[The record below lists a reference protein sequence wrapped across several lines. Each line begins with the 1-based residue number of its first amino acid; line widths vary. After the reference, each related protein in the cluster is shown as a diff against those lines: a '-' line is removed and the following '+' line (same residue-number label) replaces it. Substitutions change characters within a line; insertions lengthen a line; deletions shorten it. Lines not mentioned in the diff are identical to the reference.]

1 MLNNYLLCSISF
13 LMESVNIRLNNTRIV
28 KNALL
33 LYFRM
38 IFMMAVSLYTSRV
51 VLTAL
56 GVEDFGIYNVV
67 GGVIT
72 LFSFLNGA
80 MASSTQ
86 RYVTFELG
94 KGNTDRLRKVFRT
107 SVYIHLLIG
116 LLIVLLGET
125 LGLWFFY
132 EKMVIPSSRMVAAF
146 WVYQFSILT
155 MVVMVMSVPYNAVI
169 IAHERMSAFAYISV
183 LEVMLKLGVVYL
195 LYLTSA
201 DKLVVYAALLCLMQ
215 LLVRVVYG
223 CYCHRNFEE
232 TRYRWSWD
240 GSLFKEMLSFG
251 GWNLWGGF
259 SSVLFSQGLN
269 ILLNLF
275 FGPAVNAARGIAVQV
290 QGAVTQFSTNFQTAV
305 NPQITKSYATGDYAY
320 MHNLIFRCSKFT
332 FLLLVTIS
340 FPIFLETEMILQLWL
355 GTVPCY
361 TAVFVRLMLCV
372 TIMDAMAGA
381 FMVSVQATGRVR
393 VYQSVV
399 GGILLTIVP
408 LSWLVLKAGGA
419 PWSVF
424 VVHLA
429 VCLCAFVVRLFILR
443 PLIHLSLFGYFLQV
457 ICRCI
462 SVLLVAV
469 PLPLVLLHF
478 LPATLSSGVL
488 VCLSGMLLM
497 LFSSY
502 LIGLTGGERRFV
514 DDKVLS
520 FLKIK
525 K

>member
-1 MLNNYLLCSISF
+1 MGRF
-13 LMESVNIRLNNTRIV
+13 FVGSV
-28 KNALL
+28 
-33 LYFRM
+33 
-38 IFMMAVSLYTSRV
+38 
-51 VLTAL
+51 
-56 GVEDFGIYNVV
+56 
-67 GGVIT
+67 
-72 LFSFLNGA
+72 
-80 MASSTQ
+80 
-86 RYVTFELG
+86 
-94 KGNTDRLRKVFRT
+94 
-107 SVYIHLLIG
+107 
-116 LLIVLLGET
+116 
-125 LGLWFFY
+125 
-132 EKMVIPSSRMVAAF
+132 
-146 WVYQFSILT
+146 
-155 MVVMVMSVPYNAVI
+155 
-169 IAHERMSAFAYISV
+169 
-183 LEVMLKLGVVYL
+183 
-195 LYLTSA
+195 
-201 DKLVVYAALLCLMQ
+201 
-215 LLVRVVYG
+215 
-223 CYCHRNFEE
+223 
-232 TRYRWSWD
+232 
-240 GSLFKEMLSFG
+240 
-251 GWNLWGGF
+251 
-259 SSVLFSQGLN
+259 SQGLN

-320 MHNLIFRCSKFT
+320 MHNLIFRSSKFT

-381 FMVSVQATGRVR
+381 FMISVQATGRVR

-429 VCLCAFVVRLFILR
+429 VCLCAFVARLFILR

-497 LFSSY
+497 FFSSY